1 MKKNSIFTAEQKK
14 RLKSLI
20 GRVKRISP
28 QQGAFYLLVA
38 LGIIG
43 LLMMLLRPDP
53 RLGKAAEQVPQLA
66 AAIRQKFQMRSDYR
80 GLNTAEALR
89 LKAAPE
95 EMLGKDGLK
104 NALGQPVLVG
114 SGAEGTA
121 LMPGAR
127 RFDIVY
133 TGLSQKEC
141 IGIATYHLSEKDR
154 LGLNYITIAAEGAE
168 KTFSWGGE
176 HPLPVER
183 KAAEKACGRQNILI
197 FGYE

>member
-1 MKKNSIFTAEQKK
+1 MVKKISFIEKGKK
-14 RLKSLI
+14 LSANMAGQLK
-20 GRVKRISP
+20 KISP

-114 SGAEGTA
+114 SGAEGAA

-141 IGIATYHLSEKDR
+141 IGIATYHIGEKDR
-154 LGLNYITIAAEGAE
+154 LGLNYITIAADGAE

>member
-1 MKKNSIFTAEQKK
+1 MKKNSIFTTEQKK

-20 GRVKRISP
+20 GRLKKISP
-28 QQGAFYLLVA
+28 QQGAFYLLAA

-43 LLMMLLRPDP
+43 LLMMALRPDP
-53 RLGKAAEQVPQLA
+53 RLGKASEQVPQLA

-114 SGAEGTA
+114 SGAEGAA

-141 IGIATYHLSEKDR
+141 IGIAAYHLSEKDR
-154 LGLNYITIAAEGAE
+154 LGLNYITIAAEGKE

>member
-14 RLKSLI
+14 RLKNLI
-20 GRVKRISP
+20 DRVKRISP
-28 QQGAFYLLVA
+28 RQGVFYLLAA

-43 LLMMLLRPDP
+43 LLMMSLRPDP
-53 RLGKAAEQVPQLA
+53 RIGKAAEQVPQLA

-95 EMLGKDGLK
+95 EMLSKDGLK
-104 NALGQPVLVG
+104 NALGRPVLLG
-114 SGAEGTA
+114 SGAEGAA

-141 IGIATYHLSEKDR
+141 IGIATYHIGEKDR